1 MGGKGG
7 GDTRGPILL
16 PCQLAQALSP
26 RRAFPR
32 ELKEKGQRMS
42 SQPAGNQTSPGPT
55 EDYSYGSWYIDEPQG
70 GEELQPEG
78 EVPSCHT
85 SIPPSLYHACLASL
99 SPSSALSFQILV
111 LLLLAM
117 LVRRRQLWPDCV
129 RGRPGL
135 PSPVDFLA
143 GDRPQAVPAAVFVV
157 LFSSLCLLLP
167 DEDPLPFLTL
177 ASAPSQG
184 AWKILGLFYYAALCY
199 PLAACATAGHTAAH
213 LLGSTL
219 SWAHLGVQVWQRAEC
234 PQVPKIYKYYS
245 LLASLPL
252 LLGLGFLSLWYP
264 VQLVRSFSRRTGAG
278 SKGLQSS
285 YSEEYLRNLLCRKK
299 LGSSSHT
306 SKHGFLSWA
315 WVCLRHCI
323 YTPQPGFRLPLK
335 LVLSATLTGTA
346 IYQVALLLLVGM
358 VPNIQKVR
366 AGVTTDVSYL
376 LAGFGIV
383 LSEDKQEVVELVK
396 HHLWALEVCYIS
408 ALVLSCS
415 LTFLVLM
422 RSLVTHRTNLRALH
436 RGAALDL
443 SPLHRSPH
451 PSRHAIFCWM
461 SFSAYQTAF
470 ICLGLLVQQIIFFLG
485 TTALAFLVLMPVL
498 HGRNLLL
505 FRSLESSWPFW
516 LTLALAVILQNMAA
530 HWVFLETHDGHPQ
543 LTNRRVLY
551 AATFLL
557 FPLNVLVGAMVA
569 TWRVLLSAL
578 YNAIHLG
585 QMDLSLLPPRAATL
599 DPGYYTY
606 RNFLKIE
613 VSQSHPAMT
622 AFCSLL
628 LQARSLLPRTM
639 ATPQDSLRPGEEDE
653 GMQLLQTKDS
663 MAKGAR
669 PRANRGR
676 ARWGLAYTLLH
687 NPTLQVFR
695 KTALLGANGA
705 QP

>member
-1 MGGKGG
+1 MDSQ
-7 GDTRGPILL
+7 GDWA
-16 PCQLAQALSP
+16 AQ
-26 RRAFPR
+26 
-32 ELKEKGQRMS
+32 EKGQRMS
-42 SQPAGNQTSPGPT
+42 SQPAGNQTSPGAT

-85 SIPPSLYHACLASL
+85 SVPPGLYHACLASL
-99 SPSSALSFQILV
+99 SILV
-111 LLLLAM
+111 LLLLAV

-143 GDRPQAVPAAVFVV
+143 GDRPQAVPAAVFMV

-167 DEDPLPFLTL
+167 DEDPLPFLAL
-177 ASAPSQG
+177 ASAPSQDG
-184 AWKILGLFYYAALCY
+184 KTEAPRGSWKILGLFYYAALYY

-278 SKGLQSS
+278 SK
-285 YSEEYLRNLLCRKK
+285 
-299 LGSSSHT
+299 
-306 SKHGFLSWA
+306 
-315 WVCLRHCI
+315 
-323 YTPQPGFRLPLK
+323 
-335 LVLSATLTGTA
+335 
-346 IYQVALLLLVGM
+346 VALLLLVGV
-358 VPNIQKVR
+358 VPTIQKVR

-408 ALVLSCS
+408 ALVLSCL

-443 SPLHRSPH
+443 SPLRRSPH
-451 PSRHAIFCWM
+451 PSRQAIFCWM

-505 FRSLESSWPFW
+505 FHSLESSWPFW
-516 LTLALAVILQNMAA
+516 LTLALAVTLQNMAA

-543 LTNRRVLY
+543 LTNRRALY

-622 AFCSLL
+622 AFCSVL

-639 ATPQDSLRPGEEDE
+639 AAPQNSLRPGEEDE

-669 PRANRGR
+669 PRASRGR

>member
-1 MGGKGG
+1 MGSQ
-7 GDTRGPILL
+7 GDWA
-16 PCQLAQALSP
+16 AQ
-26 RRAFPR
+26 
-32 ELKEKGQRMS
+32 EEKGRRMS
-42 SQPAGNQTSPGPT
+42 SQPAGNQTSPGAT

-85 SIPPSLYHACLASL
+85 SVPPGLYHACLASL
-99 SPSSALSFQILV
+99 SILV
-111 LLLLAM
+111 LLLLAV

-143 GDRPQAVPAAVFVV
+143 GDRPQTVPAAVFMV

-167 DEDPLPFLTL
+167 EEDPLPFLTL
-177 ASAPSQG
+177 TSAPSQG
-184 AWKILGLFYYAALCY
+184 AWKMLGLFYYAALYY
-199 PLAACATAGHTAAH
+199 PLAACATAGHRAAL

-315 WVCLRHCI
+315 RVCLRHCI

-346 IYQVALLLLVGM
+346 IYQVALLLLVGV
-358 VPNIQKVR
+358 VPTIQKVR
-366 AGVTTDVSYL
+366 AGVTTDVSYM

-408 ALVLSCS
+408 ALVLSCL

-422 RSLVTHRTNLRALH
+422 RSLVTHRTNLRALY

-451 PSRHAIFCWM
+451 PSRQAIFCWM

-516 LTLALAVILQNMAA
+516 LTLALAVTLQNIAA

-622 AFCSLL
+622 AFCFLL

-639 ATPQDSLRPGEEDE
+639 VAPKDSLRPGEEDE

-669 PRANRGR
+669 PRASRCR
-676 ARWGLAYTLLH
+676 VRWGLAYTLLH

-705 QP
+705 QS

>member
-1 MGGKGG
+1 
-7 GDTRGPILL
+7 
-16 PCQLAQALSP
+16 
-26 RRAFPR
+26 
-32 ELKEKGQRMS
+32 MS
-42 SQPAGNQTSPGPT
+42 SQPAGNQTSPGAT

-85 SIPPSLYHACLASL
+85 SVPPGLYHACLASL
-99 SPSSALSFQILV
+99 SILV
-111 LLLLAM
+111 LLLLAV

-143 GDRPQAVPAAVFVV
+143 EDRPRAVPAAVFMV
-157 LFSSLCLLLP
+157 LLSSLCLLLP

-184 AWKILGLFYYAALCY
+184 AWKILGLFYYAALYY
-199 PLAACATAGHTAAH
+199 PLAACATAGHTTAH

-234 PQVPKIYKYYS
+234 PQVPKIYKYHS

-299 LGSSSHT
+299 LGSSYHT

-315 WVCLRHCI
+315 RVCLRHCI

-346 IYQVALLLLVGM
+346 IYQVALLLLVGV
-358 VPNIQKVR
+358 VPTIQKVR

-408 ALVLSCS
+408 ALVLSCL

-451 PSRHAIFCWM
+451 PSRQAIFCWM

-628 LQARSLLPRTM
+628 LQAQSLLPRTM
-639 ATPQDSLRPGEEDE
+639 AAPQDSLRPGEEDE

-669 PRANRGR
+669 PRASRGR